1 MQTNFRQHFNLLAK
15 QGGSMSPVWQ
25 TINCLTS
32 DRAPESY
39 HSLGFLR
46 ITV

>member
-1 MQTNFRQHFNLLAK
+1 MNTNFRQHFNLLPK

-25 TINCLTS
+25 AINCLTN

-39 HSLGFLR
+39 LSSGFLR